1 MKVTTLLFALLFLVA
16 QTGYAQ
22 ITRSASI
29 EGPKATKG
37 LSDADILAKADNI
50 RYRAL
55 HQDYSN
61 IVSALADS
69 ELEVKDRLAAFSSLT
84 EAYFGNLPKTVE
96 LPANL
101 LKADGSLFSDKEMGE
116 FMSRLTKKSIPDPSS
131 KSMDG
136 EAMACI
142 RQFHDTVWQGS
153 TYARL
158 YPQWVVV
165 FTLSSAA
172 PACKG
177 SHLFLALPSFMF

>member
-1 MKVTTLLFALLFLVA
+1 MKFSTLLFALLFLTV
-16 QTGYAQ
+16 QTGHAQ
-22 ITRSASI
+22 ITRSTGK
-29 EGPKATKG
+29 EGPQAAKG
-37 LSDADILAKADNI
+37 MSDADILAKADNI

-61 IVSALADS
+61 IVIALADS

-116 FMSRLTKKSIPDPSS
+116 FMSRLTKKSIPDAAS
-131 KSMDG
+131 KSLDAQ
-136 EAMACI
+136 AMACI
-142 RQFHDTVWQGS
+142 RQFHDTVWQG
-153 TYARL
+153 TAYARL

-177 SHLFLALPSFMF
+177 SHLFLAMPSFMF